1 MLNIFKIS
9 YTTIFIV
16 FLFTNSIICI
26 IIVVLSFVLIE
37 KTPNKEKTSIYEC
50 GFNPIK
56 KTGRAFSISF
66 FKLAIIFLIFDL
78 EILLLLPY
86 LINISINISFIN
98 FIIYIF
104 INIIILGGLIFEWK
118 NGGLEWEK

>member
-37 KTPNKEKTSIYEC
+37 KTPNKEKLQFMNAVLT
-50 GFNPIK
+50 
-56 KTGRAFSISF
+56 
-66 FKLAIIFLIFDL
+66 
-78 EILLLLPY
+78 LL
-86 LINISINISFIN
+86 
-98 FIIYIF
+98 
-104 INIIILGGLIFEWK
+104 K
-118 NGGLEWEK
+118 NW